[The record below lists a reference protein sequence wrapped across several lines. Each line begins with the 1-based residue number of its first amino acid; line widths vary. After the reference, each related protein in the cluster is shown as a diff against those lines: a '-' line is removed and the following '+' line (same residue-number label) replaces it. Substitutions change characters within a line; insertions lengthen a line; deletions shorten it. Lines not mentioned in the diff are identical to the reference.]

1 MRGIIKKYRHR
12 LPLPDGCPEL
22 SLGEGGTP
30 LLLLTNLPRY
40 LNLKLQLWVKFEG
53 LNPTGSFK
61 DRGMVVAVADAVAK
75 NAKRVICASTGNT
88 SAAAAAYA
96 GRAGLPCIVLI
107 PAGKVARGK
116 IAQAIVHGAHILQV
130 NGNFDDAMSAV
141 REFTGDGE
149 AVVVNSINPMR
160 LQGQKTTAFEV
171 VEELGRMPDFHAL
184 PVGNAGN
191 ISAHWLG
198 YREDAEKTS
207 GKPPAMLGY
216 QAEGAAPFINGIP
229 IKKPDTVATAIRIGN
244 PQSYQ
249 LAKIALTES
258 GGHIAALSDDDILM
272 TQKMLAELEG
282 IFCEPASAASVA
294 GVIKDAQSGEIPD
307 DALVVCT
314 LTGHGLKDPDIIG
327 MPDVTTVSADI
338 TALRLAIEKAIP
350 AHGQ

>member
-1 MRGIIKKYRHR
+1 M
-12 LPLPDGCPEL
+12 PLPDGAPEL

-149 AVVVNSINPMR
+149 AVVVLIPSTPCVCKAKKRPPLKWWRNSDACRISTPCR
-160 LQGQKTTAFEV
+160 SAT
-171 VEELGRMPDFHAL
+171 
-184 PVGNAGN
+184 PV
-191 ISAHWLG
+191 ISAPIGWG
-198 YREDAEKTS
+198 IGKMPKKTS

-229 IKKPDTVATAIRIGN
+229 IKKTRHRRHRHSHRQPAIV
-244 PQSYQ
+244 S
-249 LAKIALTES
+249 
-258 GGHIAALSDDDILM
+258 
-272 TQKMLAELEG
+272 
-282 IFCEPASAASVA
+282 
-294 GVIKDAQSGEIPD
+294 
-307 DALVVCT
+307 
-314 LTGHGLKDPDIIG
+314 TG
-327 MPDVTTVSADI
+327 
-338 TALRLAIEKAIP
+338 
-350 AHGQ
+350 